1 MFSLFIVKSGNKQA
15 SMSLKRKILCR
26 SIFSQVIWK
35 GLKVKILKPYVE
47 EEIWIFKKKKNS
59 VVWVIMMYSK
69 EFKL

>member
-47 EEIWIFKKKKNS
+47 EEIWIFLKKKNS

>member
-1 MFSLFIVKSGNKQA
+1 MFSLFIVKYGNKQA

-26 SIFSQVIWK
+26 TIFSQVIWK

-47 EEIWIFKKKKNS
+47 EEIWIFFKKKTS